1 MYHVTIK
8 DVFKPSFYT
17 YLEELVEAYGGLNK
31 ATVERTKPDSN
42 EIENVPDNELR
53 KSDIAFINDSG
64 IRNDLFN
71 IVQKVNAT
79 HFGFDIWNLADIQ
92 YTVYRAEENGHYGW
106 HSDDMVSIGPTRAS
120 ARKISITV
128 QLSDPSEY
136 EGGDFEFY
144 TLRDLPKE
152 LKEKGTVLLFPSSH
166 MHRVTPVTKGVR
178 KSLVAWFDGPNW
190 R

>member
-1 MYHVTIK
+1 MYHVTLK
-8 DVFKPSFYT
+8 NLFKPSFYS
-17 YLEELVEAYGGLNK
+17 YLEELVESVGGLEEGKVETPEPDK
-31 ATVERTKPDSN
+31 AEV
-42 EIENVPDNELR
+42 R
-53 KSDIAFINDSG
+53 KDIRRSDIAFINDPG
-64 IRNDLFN
+64 LRNDLFN

-92 YTVYRAEENGHYGW
+92 YTVYKAENEGHYGW
-106 HSDDMVSIGPTRAS
+106 HTDDQVSIGPTRAS
-120 ARKISITV
+120 ARKISITI

-136 EGGDFEFY
+136 EGGDFEFWNF
-144 TLRDLPKE
+144 RDMPKD